1 MCDPERFAEECIMDA
16 QDIRSLE
23 PLLDDFLAEFGE
35 SFRGPEVRTLSVAY
49 LRGLLSDLERKNV
62 ERIALRSHI
71 PVRTLQEFLAS
82 YNWDDEAMQRRLLE
96 IVARDHSNANSVG
109 IIDETSAV
117 KKGDKTP
124 GVQRQYCG
132 AVGKQE
138 NCVVSVHL
146 SYDAMGFRCLLEGEL
161 FLPESW
167 SDDRERCRA
176 AGIPDS
182 KVYQPKS
189 EIALDLHKRAESQG
203 IKLEWLT
210 FDEWYGAKPQFL
222 SMLIGRGQ
230 KYVGETPAS
239 C

>member
-1 MCDPERFAEECIMDA
+1 MDA

-23 PLLDDFLAEFGE
+23 PLLDDFLAEFCE
-35 SFRGPEVRTLSVAY
+35 SFRGPEVRSLSVAY

-82 YNWDDEAMQRRLLE
+82 YDWNDEAMQRRLLE
-96 IVARDHSNANSVG
+96 VVARDHSNANSVG

-138 NCVVSVHL
+138 NCVVTVHL
-146 SYDAMGFRCLLEGEL
+146 SYEAMGFRCLLEGEL

-167 SDDRERCRA
+167 SDDRARCRA

-182 KVYQPKS
+182 KVYQPKRRSRWTFTS
-189 EIALDLHKRAESQG
+189 EQNHTGSSWNG
-203 IKLEWLT
+203 
-210 FDEWYGAKPQFL
+210 
-222 SMLIGRGQ
+222 
-230 KYVGETPAS
+230 
-239 C
+239 